1 MHRYLVQFC
10 RKGIFTTDCGFHDG
24 CLGLAQDYVRTVV
37 DTLDEVSEGIIF
49 DRETHG
55 VAYRYVRPE
64 DYDVV
69 LEEQIVAVFGER
81 QAFEDPNGSDGVDDD
96 SFARY
101 DGPGD
106 PELRYS

>member
-1 MHRYLVQFC
+1 MHRYLVQFLN
-10 RKGIFTTDCGFHDG
+10 KDIFTTDCGFHQG
-24 CLGLAQDYVRTVV
+24 HFEEAKDYVRIVV

-49 DRETHG
+49 DRETRG

-64 DYDVV
+64 EPQAV
-69 LEEQIVAVFGER
+69 LEEQIAVFGER
-81 QAFEDPNGSDGVDDD
+81 EAFKDPNGSDGVDDD
-96 SFARY
+96 PFARY